1 MSLLPLPPLP
11 PPPPPPPTFYVLSIC
26 WNEEFFLPYFLKH
39 YSFATKIIIFDNM
52 SSDNSVAIMK
62 QHPNVEIATYNTNE
76 QIRDDIYLE
85 IKNHAWKQYKHL
97 CDWIIIVDIDELI
110 HHPLGIPAFVQS
122 LPPNV
127 GIAKCKGYEMFSPG
141 LSPYSPDENMSIFQK
156 CATGMPGVKLDK
168 CTLLNTKM
176 VQDMNYLTG
185 CHQAYPKMTRPTF
198 ITYTHPQFVL
208 LHYKFIHPLPQ
219 MIHRYKQMARRLS
232 QQNLLNGWGFH
243 YTNIKSLTTKY
254 YALLRGSAFL

>member
-1 MSLLPLPPLP
+1 MPLHPPSSP
-11 PPPPPPPTFYVLSIC
+11 PSSSPLPTFYVLSIC
-26 WNEEFFLPYFLKH
+26 WNEEFFLPYFLRH
-39 YSFATKIIIFDNM
+39 YSFATKIVIFDNM

-110 HHPLGIPAFVQS
+110 YHPLGIPAFVQN

-127 GIAKCKGYEMFSPG
+127 GLAKCKGFEMFCPG
-141 LSPYSPDENMSIFQK
+141 LSPYSPDMSIFQK
-156 CATGMPGVKLDK
+156 CPTGLPGVKLDK
-168 CTLLNTKM
+168 CTLVNTKM
-176 VQDMNYLTG
+176 VQDINYLTG
-185 CHQAYPKMTRPTF
+185 CHQAFPKMTRPNF
-198 ITYTHPQFVL
+198 ITYTHPQFLL

-243 YTNIKSLTTKY
+243 YTNIQSLTSKY
-254 YALLRGSAFL
+254 YMLLRQAF